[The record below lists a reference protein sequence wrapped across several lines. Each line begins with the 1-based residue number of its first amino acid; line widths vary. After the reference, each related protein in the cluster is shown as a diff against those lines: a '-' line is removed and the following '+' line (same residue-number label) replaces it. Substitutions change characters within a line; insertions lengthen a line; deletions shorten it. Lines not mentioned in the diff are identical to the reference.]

1 LENDRG
7 IFVSN
12 IFWSDPATIERSVA
26 VGSFEVR
33 LLQDGMLDESVNLLT
48 NIEMAKARNLASA
61 AEDGSLQI
69 PACAYLIEGHGLRV
83 LVDTGAGNSLS
94 AEAGRLPQVL
104 SSQGIEP
111 QSIEHILLTHL
122 HPDHC
127 HGLIYPDDTRVFP
140 RAKLYIPA
148 AEAAF
153 WLDQKLTDET
163 PQRFQPVMRW
173 AKRALASYGDRIVRI
188 GGDGEVFPGISPL
201 LCAGHSPGHT
211 AWKISS
217 GKTSVLAWGDISHLA
232 AIQVPHPE
240 VGIIYD
246 FDQTKAHAARLE
258 IFNLVTSER
267 MIIAGAHLPTFCR
280 MERAAAGYAL
290 VPLAPRPN

>member
-1 LENDRG
+1 MKTTGDNLVSTVFWND
-7 IFVSN
+7 
-12 IFWSDPATIERSVA
+12 PTTIERSVT
-26 VGSFEVR
+26 VGSFQVR
-33 LLQDGMLDESVNLLT
+33 LMQDGVLDESINLLT
-48 NIEMAKARNLASA
+48 NIDMPKARSLSGA

-69 PACAYLIEGHGLRV
+69 PACAYLIEGRGLRV
-83 LVDTGAGNSLS
+83 LIDTGAGNSLS
-94 AEAGRLPQVL
+94 VEAGKLPQVL

-111 QSIEHILLTHL
+111 RSIEHILLTHL

-140 RAKLYIPA
+140 RAKLYVPA

-153 WLDQKLTDET
+153 WLDQKLTEKT

-173 AKRALASYGDRIVRI
+173 AQRALASYGDQILRIS
-188 GGDGEVFPGISPL
+188 GESEVFPGISPL

-211 AWKISS
+211 AWKIHS
-217 GKTSVLAWGDISHLA
+217 GETSVLAWGDISHLA

-246 FDQTKAHAARLE
+246 FDQTKAHAARLD
-258 IFNLVTSER
+258 IFNLVTRER
-267 MIIAGAHLPTFCR
+267 MIIAGAHLPTLCR
-280 MERAAAGYAL
+280 MEKAAAGYAL
-290 VPLAPRPN
+290 VPLARRSN